1 MPFQSTLPRA
11 HVSRAGCTG
20 NVHGC
25 FELAA
30 GTYIQGLGMATK
42 HYSTASHSRSEFG
55 KPTSLAIVAGLIGVL
70 FAGSTVVTPLYVIY
84 ERQFGFSQITLTL
97 IYAAYVI
104 GNLAALLIFGRIS
117 DQIGRR
123 RTALTAMVIAIIGA
137 LVFLFAHGIAAL
149 YVGRVL
155 SGLAIGIGAAT
166 GTAWLSELIAETDK
180 SRATVVATAANFAG
194 LGIGALIAGLLA
206 DYALHP
212 LRMPFIV
219 YLAALLLTA
228 ILLAFASETV
238 PRPLDALMRISVRP
252 RAAVPP
258 AIRAA
263 FVAPAVT
270 GFGAMALVAFFAA
283 LVPSVLANELHETS
297 HAIAGA
303 VFLELAAVV
312 AIVIALTR
320 SLSSRTAML
329 CSLGLML
336 PSVALIVAAQF
347 QASVA
352 LMIAATALCGVAVGL
367 GYRGSLQVVNQIA
380 PEDRRGE
387 VVSAYFI
394 CGFLGNALPVIG
406 IGVISTLA
414 NPRLASLV
422 FAVMIA
428 AFAVIALGFGLKY
441 SDR

>member
-1 MPFQSTLPRA
+1 
-11 HVSRAGCTG
+11 
-20 NVHGC
+20 
-25 FELAA
+25 
-30 GTYIQGLGMATK
+30 MATK
-42 HYSTASHSRSEFG
+42 HYSIPSHSGSEFA
-55 KPTSLAIVAGLIGVL
+55 KQATLAIVAGLIGVL
-70 FAGSTVVTPLYVIY
+70 FAGSTLVTPLYVIY

-104 GNLAALLIFGRIS
+104 GNLAALLVFGRVS

-123 RTALTAMVIAIIGA
+123 RTALTATVVAIIGA
-137 LVFLFAHGIAAL
+137 LVFLFAHGVAAL

-155 SGLAIGIGAAT
+155 SGLAIGIGAGT
-166 GTAWLSELIAETDK
+166 GTAWISELIGETDK
-180 SRATVVATAANFAG
+180 SRATVLATAANFAG

-206 DYALHP
+206 EYAPHP

-219 YLAALLLTA
+219 YVTALLLIA
-228 ILLAFASETV
+228 IALAFARETV
-238 PRPLDALMRISVRP
+238 LRPLDALLRISLRP
-252 RAAVPP
+252 RAAVP
-258 AIRAA
+258 AAVRTA

-283 LVPSVLANELHETS
+283 LVPSMLANELHQTS
-297 HAIAGA
+297 HAVAGA

-320 SLSSRTAML
+320 SLSNRAAML

-347 QASVA
+347 RASMA
-352 LMIAATALCGVAVGL
+352 LMIAATMLCAVAVGL

-380 PEDRRGE
+380 PEDRRAE
-387 VVSAYFI
+387 IVSAYFI
-394 CGFLGNALPVIG
+394 CCFLGNALPVIG

-414 NPRLASLV
+414 SPRLASLV
-422 FAVMIA
+422 FAAMIA
-428 AFAVIALGFGLKY
+428 AFAVVALGFGLKY
-441 SDR
+441 TDR

>member
-1 MPFQSTLPRA
+1 MIASSWLPD
-11 HVSRAGCTG
+11 
-20 NVHGC
+20 
-25 FELAA
+25 LL
-30 GTYIQGLGMATK
+30 IQAPGMKTR
-42 HYSTASHSRSEFG
+42 HYSIPSRSGSEFSR
-55 KPTSLAIVAGLIGVL
+55 PATLATVAGLIGVL

-84 ERQFGFSQITLTL
+84 ERQFGFSQVTLTL

-104 GNLAALLIFGRIS
+104 GNLVALLVFGRIS

-123 RTALTAMVIAIIGA
+123 RTAAAATVIAIIGA
-137 LVFLFAHGIAAL
+137 LVFLFAHGIASL

-155 SGLAIGIGAAT
+155 SGLAIGIGAGT

-180 SRATVVATAANFAG
+180 SRATAIATAANFAG
-194 LGIGALIAGLLA
+194 LGIGAVIAGLLA
-206 DYALHP
+206 DYAPHP
-212 LRMPFIV
+212 LRTPFVV
-219 YLAALLLTA
+219 YLAALLLTL
-228 ILLAFASETV
+228 ILLAFAGETV
-238 PRPLDALMRISVRP
+238 PRPLDALRQVSLRP
-252 RAAVPP
+252 RAAVPT
-258 AIRAA
+258 AIRTA

-297 HAIAGA
+297 HAVAGG
-303 VFLELAAVV
+303 VFLELAVTV

-336 PSVALIVAAQF
+336 PSVAFIVAAQF
-347 QASVA
+347 EASIA

-380 PEDRRGE
+380 PEDRRAE

-414 NPRLASLV
+414 SPRLASLV
-422 FAVMIA
+422 FAAMIA
-428 AFAVIALGFGLKY
+428 AFAVIALGFGLKR
-441 SDR
+441 SER